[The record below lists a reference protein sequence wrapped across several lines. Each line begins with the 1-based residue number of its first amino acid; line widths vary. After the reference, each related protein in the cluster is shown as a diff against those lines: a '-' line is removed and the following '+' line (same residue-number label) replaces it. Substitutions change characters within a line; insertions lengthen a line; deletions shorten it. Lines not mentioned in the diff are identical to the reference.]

1 MKKSRLFAPFL
12 MLLAGAVASIV
23 MFRNHYDTKEMLT
36 VLLVVLLV
44 FYAAGCLIESRIN
57 AFVRQ
62 IKEKEEQQEQDEG
75 EVIEKETTAE
85 EGGL

>member
-44 FYAAGCLIESRIN
+44 FYAAGCLIENRIN

-75 EVIEKETTAE
+75 EVIEKEMTAE